1 MTREELERRTRERRL
16 RAWDLRGQPDKPR
29 RREPASRR
37 EAAVLAAH
45 RGGNLVLGDVAR

>member
-1 MTREELERRTRERRL
+1 VTREELARRTRERRL
-16 RAWDLRGQPDKPR
+16 RAWALRGQPEAPR

-45 RGGNLVLGDVAR
+45 RGGDLVLGDGAR